1 MVIISNN
8 DKNDDS
14 FNLGNDNN
22 ASNEIW
28 NTKNNNMLIIVEN
41 WRMIEIN
48 KIVKRVCFQVIP
60 YINSLVKLFST
71 HINGDHNHFSRC
83 KSNIFKLNGLNRR
96 DKTSFDAML
105 SSNIPSPTVLLKK
118 LWNKSVSFGTMPIIL
133 DLTIVLN
140 KTLHSR
146 QPHKCFRATL
156 I

>member
-28 NTKNNNMLIIVEN
+28 NSKNNNMLIIVEN

-96 DKTSFDAML
+96 DKTSFDAMP

-140 KTLHSR
+140 KTLHSG